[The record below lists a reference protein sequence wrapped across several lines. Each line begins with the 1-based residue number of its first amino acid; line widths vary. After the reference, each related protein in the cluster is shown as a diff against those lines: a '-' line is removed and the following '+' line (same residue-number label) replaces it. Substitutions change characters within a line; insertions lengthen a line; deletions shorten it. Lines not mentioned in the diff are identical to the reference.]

1 MGEEE
6 KYFLKKKV
14 IGQVP
19 RVEIDQK
26 FYNDLVSAR
35 SVLTNAFEIEEK
47 YEVLIQ
53 NYIDFEK
60 QLLDIALSSMVRNPV
75 EYYDFFLARTSVNVR
90 LLNLLTTARLYLDSV
105 HRHAGECCGG
115 KEKAKTEINNYRRAQ
130 FESNPEYRFMES
142 LRNYVQ
148 HYNMPVDWIQHNNK
162 RTSMD
167 DDWQIEFSTEVASM
181 KSNLEED
188 ADFKKKVLEEL
199 DEKIDLKV
207 AVKSYVESLSAVHN
221 SVREYINDAVV
232 EARGCIESATEMYAD
247 VHDGSMIGLYAGCWI
262 GEEMTDGIVLTL
274 EWDDIRLKLVQ
285 RNRQAVNLKK
295 RYVTGDIK
303 SDNNKR

>member
-1 MGEEE
+1 MGEEV
-6 KYFLKKKV
+6 KYFLTKKV

-19 RVEIDQK
+19 RVEIDK
-26 FYNDLVSAR
+26 NFYNDLVSAR

-60 QLLDIALSSMVRNPV
+60 QLLDIALSSMVRTPV

-105 HRHAGECCGG
+105 HRRAGECCGG
-115 KEKAKTEINNYRRAQ
+115 KKKAKERINGFRQEQ
-130 FESNPEYRFMES
+130 FENNPEYRFMES

-148 HYNMPVDWIQHNNK
+148 HYNLPVDWIQLNNK

-167 DDWQIEFSTEVASM
+167 EDWQIEFSTEVATL

-188 ADFKKKVLEEL
+188 NDFKKKVLDEL
-199 DEKIDLKV
+199 DERVDLKI

-221 SVREYINDAVV
+221 SVREYISDSVLQARSAV
-232 EARGCIESATEMYAD
+232 ESALKIYGEVY
-247 VHDGSMIGLYAGCWI
+247 DGRLVGLYAGRWKVD
-262 GEEMTDGIVLTL
+262 EMLDGIALTL
-274 EWDDIRLKLVQ
+274 EWDDIRLKLIQ
-285 RNRQAVNLKK
+285 RNQQAVNLKK

-303 SDNNKR
+303 SDDKKN